1 MATIRVREAATEVD
15 VQVAADIHFAAF
27 RQDAMN
33 ILMHPPNGVPSAEG
47 KTAFAAMLRP
57 TPAAATAVAV
67 AEKDGDAPATVSAA
81 ALPDSTKQKT
91 ILVLAESSVTGATV
105 GYAKW
110 TLREEPLVLDADD
123 GSGNPPPSQPAPPGD
138 DGGVREYFF
147 GALKRKRRECTKDDP
162 ALALSQPLKGTYTS
176 ILVLEIIAA
185 NPQYQRSG
193 AASAILSWGTK
204 LADGLGLPTFLEAT
218 AAGYPLY
225 LRYGYEPVDV
235 LDFNVTERWG
245 LQKGEGH
252 DWGTNSAVGIAG
264 PLPEGVY
271 RIAIMRRLPR
281 PLA

>member
-1 MATIRVREAATEVD
+1 MAAIRVREAATEVD

-67 AEKDGDAPATVSAA
+67 AEKDADAPATVSAA
-81 ALPDSTKQKT
+81 ALPDSSKQKT
-91 ILVLAESSVTGATV
+91 ILVLAELSVTGATV

-123 GSGNPPPSQPAPPGD
+123 GSGKPPSSQPAPPG

-147 GALKRKRRECTKDDP
+147 GALKRKRSEWTKDDP
-162 ALALSQPLKGTYTS
+162 ALF
-176 ILVLEIIAA
+176 LEIIAA
-185 NPQYQRSG
+185 NPHYQRSG

-235 LDFNVTERWG
+235 LDFNVTEKWG
-245 LQKGEGH
+245 LQRGEAQ
-252 DWGTNSAVGIAG
+252 DWGTNSAVDIAG